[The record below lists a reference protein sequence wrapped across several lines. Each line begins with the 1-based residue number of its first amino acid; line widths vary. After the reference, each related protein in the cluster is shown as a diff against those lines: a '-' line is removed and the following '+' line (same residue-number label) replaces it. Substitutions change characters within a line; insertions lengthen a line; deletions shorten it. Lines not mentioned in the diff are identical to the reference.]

1 MRELMPPHRGED
13 DLRDLYAKIV
23 GMYVEGDPTVA
34 GSTSYRALQLMGRDV
49 GAMQQAMVAARD
61 G

>member
-23 GMYVEGDPTVA
+23 GMYVEGDPTY
-34 GSTSYRALQLMGRDV
+34 SR
-49 GAMQQAMVAARD
+49 
-61 G
+61 